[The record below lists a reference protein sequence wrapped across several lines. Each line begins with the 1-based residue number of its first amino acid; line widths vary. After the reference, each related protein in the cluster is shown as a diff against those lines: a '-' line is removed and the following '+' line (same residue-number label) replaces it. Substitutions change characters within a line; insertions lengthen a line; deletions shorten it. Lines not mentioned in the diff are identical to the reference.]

1 MASPKFRVIIVGG
14 GPVGLYL
21 ANALAATNIDF
32 IVLEQQPT
40 VLNYSGA
47 LIFTWP
53 QSVRLLDQ
61 IGVYEAA
68 NKAAYPMH
76 AKKRVFGRD
85 GSVMTTSHFWG
96 LMREKCFTN
105 PSPPLPC
112 IFVVGIALTPPLQ
125 SWVPI
130 HAAAA

>member
-1 MASPKFRVIIVGG
+1 MAGSKFRVIIVGG

-21 ANALAATNIDF
+21 AHALTAADIDF
-32 IVLEQQPT
+32 VILEQQPT

-68 NKAAYPMH
+68 KKAAYPIH
-76 AKKRVFGRD
+76 VKKRVLGQD
-85 GSVMTTSHFWG
+85 GSVMTTSRFWE
-96 LMREKCFTN
+96 LMREKYFT
-105 PSPPLPC
+105 PYPLS
-112 IFVVGIALTPPLQ
+112 ALYL
-125 SWVPI
+125 
-130 HAAAA
+130 H